1 MKKIAILRCLKKSAA
16 CAGVSCIN
24 AFYDR
29 EKTFEQY
36 GDEEMRLMSVWTCNG
51 CGASMLENQEGINK
65 KIAKMQAIGVD
76 VVHLSNCTRKK
87 DENGEKHL
95 CPTIKRIEAEL
106 EAAGITV
113 VEGTH

>member
-87 DENGEKHL
+87 MKMVKNIFVLQSKEL
-95 CPTIKRIEAEL
+95 KRNWKQQAL
-106 EAAGITV
+106 LL
-113 VEGTH
+113 